1 MSKISLDFF
10 DNKNGDWNIGS
21 IFRMKIKKEDLEKI
35 LTEVFIK
42 KIMSIQK
49 KFNAP
54 EYTLTVE
61 QIVEQNSL
69 PMNFLLYKEAIRRGC
84 ELEVE
89 KLSDID
95 VSEYIPFA

>member
-42 KIMSIQK
+42 KIMNIQK
-49 KFNAP
+49 S
-54 EYTLTVE
+54 LTPR
-61 QIVEQNSL
+61 N
-69 PMNFLLYKEAIRRGC
+69 
-84 ELEVE
+84 
-89 KLSDID
+89 
-95 VSEYIPFA
+95 IP